1 MAYVSL
7 VVNGCGEY
15 DNRYAICSSS
25 NFYLKK
31 KLCQNA
37 MTPPGSR
44 LKTPPRS
51 GLIIIIGVKTPPGS
65 GSKKISGVMTPPGSG
80 SKFFFGV
87 FPDPGRGRG

>member
-25 NFYLKK
+25 KIYLKK

-65 GSKKISGVMTPPGSG
+65 G
-80 SKFFFGV
+80 
-87 FPDPGRGRG
+87 

>member
-25 NFYLKK
+25 KIYLKK

-37 MTPPGSR
+37 MTPPGSPA
-44 LKTPPRS
+44 KNPAEV
-51 GLIIIIGVKTPPGS
+51 GVNHYY
-65 GSKKISGVMTPPGSG
+65 
-80 SKFFFGV
+80 
-87 FPDPGRGRG
+87 RG